1 MGPLFAC
8 NEMLAGDGLDFAAQC
23 RVAAAIGYGGLEI
36 APGTLGPDPF
46 AVKDAALEGMARIA
60 ADHGLAIAGL
70 HWLLTSFPHLSITDP
85 DRAGDT
91 QAALLRLCDICALL
105 GGRVMVHGSPAQRVP
120 PPAEPAEALRD
131 RVAGF
136 FGPIAERA
144 GALGLTYCIE
154 PLSRDQTPFLNTV
167 AEAAGMVAR
176 VDHPAFRTMI
186 DTSSA
191 GRAEAD
197 PVAEVIR
204 RWVPTGLIRHIHLND
219 TNRGAPGMGEDD
231 FAGILA
237 ALREVGWT
245 GCLSVEPFVTAL
257 DGTVTLAI
265 GAATIRAHLDA
276 LGRRPG

>member
-23 RVAAAIGYGGLEI
+23 RAAAAIGYGGLEI

-46 AVKDAALEGMARIA
+46 AVPDGTLSEMARIA
-60 ADHGLAIAGL
+60 SDHGLAIAGL

-85 DRAGDT
+85 ERADAT
-91 QAALLRLCDICALL
+91 QAVLLRLCEICARL
-105 GGRVMVHGSPAQRVP
+105 GGKVMVHGSPAQRLP
-120 PPAEPAEALRD
+120 PPREPEEALHA
-131 RVAGF
+131 RVAAF

-191 GRAEAD
+191 GRAEAE
-197 PVAEVIR
+197 PVPDLIR
-204 RWVPTGLIRHIHLND
+204 RWVPTGMIRHIHLND
-219 TNRGAPGMGEDD
+219 TNRGAPGMGQDD
-231 FAGILA
+231 FAAILA
-237 ALREVGWT
+237 ALRETGWT
-245 GCLSVEPFVTAL
+245 GALSVEPFVTAVN
-257 DGTVTLAI
+257 GTVTLAI
-265 GAATIRAHLDA
+265 GAATVRAHLDA
-276 LGRRPG
+276 PGRA